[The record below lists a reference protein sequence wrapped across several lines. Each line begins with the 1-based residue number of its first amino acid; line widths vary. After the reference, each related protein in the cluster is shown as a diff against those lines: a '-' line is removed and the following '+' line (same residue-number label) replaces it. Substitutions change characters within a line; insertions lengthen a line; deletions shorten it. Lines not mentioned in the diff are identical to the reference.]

1 MPAAKK
7 TNKTNSKTN
16 GRAKA
21 AKSETASA
29 KVAGKAVV
37 VKNPVTKR
45 SRPKTAVDSKVKT
58 PPNRNLIIRGARV
71 NNLKNVSLELPRN
84 NLIVIT
90 GVSGSGKSSLA
101 FDTIYA
107 EGQRRYV
114 ESLSAYARQFLERM
128 NKPDVDFIQG
138 IAPAISIEQK
148 TISKN
153 PRSTVGTT
161 TEIYDYLRLLYARIG
176 KTYCLNEGQLVRRDS
191 VQTVL
196 DRLEAIE
203 DGARLYILFPLHSH
217 EGHSIEEELETLRKR
232 GFARIFVKGDIF
244 DLEDIQSIDADKTD
258 IYVLVDRLGWKR
270 DDTSRITDSL
280 ETAFNEGDGYI
291 RLRFHESGE
300 EWNFSNRYECSVCAT
315 AYIEPDPQL
324 FSFNSPAGACPM
336 CQGFGRTTG
345 IDPNLVIPNEKLS
358 LSENAVQP
366 WSTPK
371 HSKHQRDLLRSAK
384 EKGIPTDVP
393 WRELSEAQ
401 REFVWKGAKGFKG
414 IRGFFKTVEDKNYKM
429 HYRILM
435 ARYRGYTTCEKCEG
449 SRLRPDARATLIS
462 GKSLGELVVMSI
474 EKLRDFF
481 LSVELNE
488 YETEVAERILE
499 EINKRLGILVDIGL
513 SYLTLDRLSHTLS
526 GGESQRINIAASLG
540 STLVGAL
547 YVLDEPTIGLHPRDN
562 ARLIDILMS
571 IRNLGNT
578 VLVVEHDAEMMQLA
592 DLIVDIG
599 PLAGEN
605 GGEIVA
611 IATPKKIIRHKN
623 SLTGQ
628 FLAGKLEIPIPKM
641 RRKSAHSVTIIEPKQ
656 HNLKGDDIKVPLGV
670 MTVVTGVSG
679 SGKST
684 LVYDVL
690 YGGLK
695 KDLEGVFEGELGSFA
710 GFKGSAYIK
719 HVAMVDQSPIGRT
732 PRSNPITYIKA
743 FDAIRD
749 VFASTPKS
757 KIQGYAPGYFSFN
770 VPGGRCD
777 VCEGDGYI
785 KVEMQFMADLF
796 LECEACKGSRYKKEI
811 LDVEF
816 RGKNIVDVLNMTV
829 AEGLKFFASVPR
841 ITNRL
846 KVLDDVGLGY
856 MRLGQSATT
865 LSGGEAQ
872 RLKLALHLYS
882 RSTEHTLFIF
892 DEPTTGLHPYDIQ
905 KLLDCFN
912 ALIDAGHSVLIIEHN
927 LDVIK
932 NADWVIDLGPDGG
945 EAGGKLIA
953 EGTPEVL
960 IKSRKSHTA
969 KYLKKVM

>member
-1 MPAAKK
+1 MASANGANSGKKKKNGAA
-7 TNKTNSKTN
+7 TAVSKT
-16 GRAKA
+16 GAV
-21 AKSETASA
+21 SAS
-29 KVAGKAVV
+29 V
-37 VKNPVTKR
+37 
-45 SRPKTAVDSKVKT
+45 
-58 PPNRNLIIRGARV
+58 PNRNLIIRGARV

-84 NLIVIT
+84 NLIVVT

-114 ESLSAYARQFLERM
+114 ESLSSYARQFLERM

-148 TISKN
+148 TVTRN

-176 KTYCLNEGQLVRRDS
+176 KTYCLNEGQRVQRDS
-191 VQTVL
+191 VRTVL
-196 DRLEAIE
+196 ERLEAVP
-203 DGARLYILFPLHSH
+203 DGTRIYVLFPLHGH
-217 EGHSIEEELETLRKR
+217 EGHTIAEELETLKNR
-232 GFARIFVKGDIF
+232 GFARILMHGEIVE
-244 DLEDIQSIDADKTD
+244 LESAATLDAEKSDVF
-258 IYVLVDRLGWKR
+258 VLVDRLAWR
-270 DDTSRITDSL
+270 REDTSRLTDSL
-280 ETAFNEGDGYI
+280 ETAFTEGDGYVRI
-291 RLRFHESGE
+291 RFHESGE
-300 EWNFSNRYECSVCAT
+300 EWRFSNRHECSACGT
-315 AYIEPDPQL
+315 QYMEPDPQL
-324 FSFNSPAGACPM
+324 FSFNSPAGACPT

-345 IDPNLVIPNEKLS
+345 IDRNLVVPNDMLS
-358 LSENAVQP
+358 LAGNAVQP

-371 HSKHQRDLLRSAK
+371 HSKHYRDLLRVAK
-384 EKGIPTDVP
+384 DKGVPVNTP
-393 WRELSEAQ
+393 WREMTKEQ
-401 REFVWKGAKGFKG
+401 QEFVWNGAKGFLGVK
-414 IRGFFKTVEDKNYKM
+414 GFFKMVEENNYKM
-429 HYRILM
+429 HYRILA
-435 ARYRGYTTCEKCEG
+435 ARYRGYTTCEECGG
-449 SRLRPDARATLIS
+449 SRLRPDARAVKIG
-462 GKSLGELVVMSI
+462 GKSLGDLTTISI
-474 EKLRDFF
+474 EKLRNFF
-481 LSVELNE
+481 RGLQLGE
-488 YETEVAERILE
+488 YDLEVADRILE

-513 SYLTLDRLSHTLS
+513 GYLTLDRLSHTLS
-526 GGESQRINIAASLG
+526 GGESQRINIASSLG

-562 ARLIDILMS
+562 TRLINILLS

-592 DLIVDIG
+592 DLIVDMG
-599 PLAGEN
+599 PFAGEN

-611 IATPKKIIRHKN
+611 IATPKQIVKEKA

-628 FLAGKLEIPIPKM
+628 FLAGKLTIPVPKK
-641 RRKSAHSVTIIEPKQ
+641 RRKSTKHVSILSPRQ
-656 HNLKGDDIKVPLGV
+656 NNLKGDDIVVPLDV

-684 LVYDVL
+684 LVHDIL

-695 KDLEGVFEGELGSFA
+695 KEIDGVFEGEVGMFG
-710 GFKGSAYIK
+710 GFKGSSHVK
-719 HVAMVDQSPIGRT
+719 HVEMVDQSPIGRT

-749 VFASTPKS
+749 VFASTPRA

-777 VCEGDGYI
+777 TCEGDGFI

-796 LECEACKGSRYKKEI
+796 LECETCKGTRYKKEI

-829 AEGLKFFASVPR
+829 AEALKFFEAVPR

-846 KVLDDVGLGY
+846 QVLEDVGLGY

-872 RLKLALHLYS
+872 RLKLALHLFS
-882 RSTEHTLFIF
+882 STDEHTLFIF
-892 DEPTTGLHPYDIQ
+892 DEPTTGLHPYDIH
-905 KLLDCFN
+905 KLLECFS

-932 NADWVIDLGPDGG
+932 SADWVIDLGPEGG
-945 EAGGKLIA
+945 EAGGSLVA
-953 EGTPEVL
+953 AGTPEEIV
-960 IKSRKSHTA
+960 KVRGSYTGQ
-969 KYLKKVM
+969 YLKDVL